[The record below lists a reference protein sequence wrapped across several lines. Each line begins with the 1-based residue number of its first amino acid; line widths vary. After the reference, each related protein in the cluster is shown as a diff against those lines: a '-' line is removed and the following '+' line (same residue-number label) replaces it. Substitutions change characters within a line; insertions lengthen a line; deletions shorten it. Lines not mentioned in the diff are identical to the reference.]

1 MQNIVF
7 KYQPHSPELIS
18 SNFDCICLVDK
29 KIWRDLPN
37 SARQKTLSVV
47 SAIANGTPFNTL
59 GGKNIKS
66 NPSLIRFRI
75 GRSFRLILS
84 RGNNRFTFKLCRRQG
99 YEQHLKRH

>member
-7 KYQPHSPELIS
+7 KYQLRSPELIS
-18 SNFDCICLVDK
+18 SNSDCICFVDK

-37 SARQKTLSVV
+37 STRQKTLSVV
-47 SAIANGTPFNTL
+47 SSIADGTPFTVL

-84 RGNNRFTFKLCRRQG
+84 KGNKRLTFKLCRRQG
-99 YEQHLKRH
+99 YEQRFKHF

>member
-1 MQNIVF
+1 MQNVIF
-7 KYQPHSPELIS
+7 KSKLHGKNLAS
-18 SNFDCICLVDK
+18 SASDYVCHVNK

-37 SARQKTLSVV
+37 SHRQKTLSVV
-47 SAIANGTPFNTL
+47 NSIADGTPFTVL

-84 RGNNRFTFKLCRRQG
+84 KGNNRLTFKLCRRQG
-99 YEQHLKRH
+99 YEQHLKHF